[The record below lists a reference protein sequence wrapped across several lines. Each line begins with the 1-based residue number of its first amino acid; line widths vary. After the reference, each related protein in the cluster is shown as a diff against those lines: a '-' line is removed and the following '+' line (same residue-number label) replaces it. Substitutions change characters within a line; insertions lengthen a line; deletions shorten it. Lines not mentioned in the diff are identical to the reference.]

1 MGRLDLASASSVGV
15 EGGAGEMCLRMRI
28 CVLSRHVAAR
38 ALAHALRT
46 HTALAEGL
54 SPHSG

>member
-1 MGRLDLASASSVGV
+1 MGRLDLASESSVGV

-28 CVLSRHVAAR
+28 CVSSRHAAAR
-38 ALAHALRT
+38 ALAQALRI
-46 HTALAEGL
+46 HTALAEDL